1 MIFSSKLSTFFILV
15 LILLSSNLFAGNIS
29 GVLVSGTHDTLK
41 VVDSPFTATGNISVL
56 AGDTLT
62 IEPGVVINFN
72 GGVNFTLD
80 GTLIATGTSSDSIRF
95 TSSNASP
102 NLGDWNGILF
112 SSTGGGTLKYL
123 VVEYASTGISVS
135 NSDLSI
141 RNSSFRS
148 NNNGIDCLNAS
159 SPLIDSNQF
168 QSNGNTA
175 IRCNDASPT
184 ISKNKI
190 FNNVALS
197 AAILCEKSHPQISE
211 NVIHDNDHT
220 AIDCIIGSKPDIW
233 QNTIVQNDFGI
244 TISDSSS
251 PAIENNIVVSN
262 MTLGIAVNDPEA
274 VPTIK
279 YNNVWSNT
287 AANFFGTPAGVGD
300 LNTTNSNGD
309 PSDVFFN
316 ISMNPVFA
324 NTGSND
330 FTLQASSPGI
340 DAGNPANPAGI
351 FVLGS
356 APEMGAF
363 EYGAAVPVELASF
376 GFYQGVLRWS
386 TASETNNFG
395 FEVQRSNSK
404 NEGFVKVAFVRGHGT
419 TTVPQLYE
427 FKDDVFEGV
436 YFYRLKQIDT
446 DGSFELSQTVEA
458 VYSNPST
465 FTLDQNYPNP
475 FNPTTTLSFAIP
487 ETGLTE
493 ANEPVRLTIFNSMGQ
508 EVLVLLNERKGAGS
522 YNFQWNGVDKLG
534 RAAASGVYFY
544 ELRFGQMKQTRRMLL
559 IK

>member
-1 MIFSSKLSTFFILV
+1 MIFTSKLTTFFILV
-15 LILLSSNLFAGNIS
+15 LILFSSNLFAGNIS

-41 VVDSPFTATGNISVL
+41 VVDSPFTAIGNISVL

-62 IEPGVVINFN
+62 IEPGVIINFN
-72 GGVNFTLD
+72 SGVDFTLH
-80 GTLIATGTSSDSIRF
+80 GTLIARGTSTDSIGF

-148 NNNGIDCLNAS
+148 NHNGIDCLNGS

-190 FNNVALS
+190 FNNVAVS
-197 AAILCEKSHPQISE
+197 AAILCVKSDAQITE
-211 NVIHDNDHT
+211 NVIHDNDHR
-220 AIDCIIGSKPDIW
+220 AIDCVSGSKPDIW

-244 TISDSSS
+244 TISDSSA

-262 MTLGIAVNDPEA
+262 STLGIAVDGSEA

-287 AANFFGTPAGVGD
+287 AADFFGTPAGVGD
-300 LNTTNSNGD
+300 LTTTNSNGD

-324 NTGSND
+324 NTSSND

-356 APEMGAF
+356 APDLGAF

-458 VYSNPST
+458 VYSNPGT

-475 FNPTTTLSFAIP
+475 FNPTTTISFAIP

-493 ANEPVRLTIFNSMGQ
+493 TNELVRLTIFNSMGQ

-522 YNFQWNGVDKLG
+522 YKLQWKGVDKSG

>member
-15 LILLSSNLFAGNIS
+15 LILFSSNLFAGNIS

-41 VVDSPFTATGNISVL
+41 VVDSPFTATGNISVP

-80 GTLIATGTSSDSIRF
+80 GTLIARGTSTDSIRF

-102 NLGDWNGILF
+102 NLGDWGGILF

-148 NNNGIDCLNAS
+148 NINGIDCLNGS

-168 QSNGNTA
+168 QNHGNTA

-190 FNNVALS
+190 FNNVAVS
-197 AAILCEKSHPQISE
+197 AAILCENSHPQITE
-211 NVIHDNDHT
+211 NVIHDNDYR
-220 AIDCIIGSKPDIW
+220 AIDCVSGSKPDIW

-251 PAIENNIVVSN
+251 PAIENNIIVSN
-262 MTLGIAVNDPEA
+262 STIGIAVDGSEA

-279 YNNVWSNT
+279 YNSVWSNT

-316 ISMNPVFA
+316 ISMDPVFV
-324 NTGSND
+324 NISSND
-330 FTLQASSPGI
+330 FTLQVSSPGI

-356 APEMGAF
+356 APDLGAF